1 MDRRDQPREKS
12 TNPRYL
18 PDTQEQVAQTFQSTG
33 FKDKLAGAFLK
44 AIARV
49 KGKR

>member
-1 MDRRDQPREKS
+1 MDSKYQSREKS

-18 PDTQEQVAQTFQSTG
+18 PDTQEQVAQTFQATG